1 MAYKKFQEVV
11 WDYYKNHK
19 RILPWREGK
28 INPYHVLVSEFML
41 QQTQVDR
48 VLPKY
53 KVFLKKFPT
62 LKKLASAK
70 QSSVLKE
77 WSGLGYNRRALF
89 LHKTAQIIINNF
101 FGKIPDK
108 KEKLLALPG
117 VGPYIASALLIFI
130 YNKDEI
136 CLETNIRTV
145 YIHHFF
151 KNQKKVSDAELLPFI
166 VKSRVPESSREWF
179 YALMDY
185 GSYIKKTIGN
195 FSQKSS
201 QHTRQT
207 TFKGSNRELRGRI
220 IRYMIN
226 RKKKEAVS
234 FRSLSVATKNF
245 TKGRTRNVIK
255 NLISEGFLSGNI
267 NEFTLS

>member
-1 MAYKKFQEVV
+1 MAYEKFQEVV

-53 KVFLKKFPT
+53 KLFLKRFPT
-62 LKKLASAK
+62 LKKLAFAK
-70 QSSVLKE
+70 QSSVIRE
-77 WSGLGYNRRALF
+77 WSGLGYNRRAIF
-89 LHKTAQIIINNF
+89 LHKTAQIITNNF
-101 FGKIPDK
+101 QGKIPNT
-108 KEKLLALPG
+108 KEKLLTLPG
-117 VGPYIASALLIFI
+117 VGPYMASALLIFV

-151 KNQKKVSDAELLPFI
+151 KNQKKVSDAELLPF
-166 VKSRVPESSREWF
+166 VERSRAPYAPREWF

-185 GSYIKKTIGN
+185 GSHIKRTLGN
-195 FSQKSS
+195 FSRKSS
-201 QHTRQT
+201 LHTKQKV
-207 TFKGSNRELRGRI
+207 FKGSNRELRGI
-220 IRYMIN
+220 VIKYMVG
-226 RKKKEAVS
+226 RKKKEVVS
-234 FRSLSVATKNF
+234 FLTIKDVTKHF
-245 TKGRTRNVIK
+245 TKEHVQDVVK
-255 NLISEGFLSGNI
+255 SLISEGFLTGNI
-267 NEFTLS
+267 NKFTLS